1 MSIRRAKR
9 RATIATRPQSET
21 WKFWVFVAGISLLF
35 LIVLIRLFQVQILA
49 HSEYKA
55 KADNKHQARVDLI
68 GDRGNIYFQNLK
80 SGYNFPVAINLITY
94 DIGFDA
100 NFISQTNE
108 SNKAQIKEFI
118 DQNFPDID
126 KVKLEEEFNNKDKRY
141 YIFAKDVPENI
152 VEPLKKK
159 ALKGIILE
167 KKSVRHYPE
176 KTLGSHILG
185 YFSEYKQRGQYG
197 VERYYNEQLKGET
210 GFANVEAKDRRGVWL
225 ANTKIEKQDA
235 INGANLIL
243 TVDHTIQFKLEEI
256 LAELSSEFKPKT
268 ALGVIMDPTTGDI
281 LAMAATPN
289 FNSNEYNKVEDIGV
303 FRNPL
308 VENLYE
314 QGSIFKPI
322 TVGIG
327 LDKDV
332 ITPSTTYEDKGTERI
347 NGFDISNW
355 SNKVYGTQTMSY
367 ALENSLNLGM
377 IFIQRKLGREA
388 FVSGIIDQFQ
398 IGRETGVDLPGEV
411 KSKTDNLTKQARDLR
426 EVDFANASYGQ
437 GISMT
442 PIRMLTSFNSI
453 INEGKIMKPRI
464 VKSIQGPDG
473 EITDIE
479 PEVQGQSMSP
489 NKARELSEMLVD
501 VVENSSARQVMVD
514 GYSIGGKTGTAQ
526 IAGIGGFK
534 KEGGET
540 HQSFIQFATLDNP
553 KYTLLISLNAPQG
566 SRFADT
572 SVVPKIKPLNEFL
585 LSYLNVSPDK

>member
-80 SGYNFPVAINLITY
+80 SGDNFPVAINLITY

-108 SNKAQIKEFI
+108 SNQAQIKEFI

-167 KKSVRHYPE
+167 KKSVRSYPE

-185 YFSEYKQRGQYG
+185 YFSKYKQEGQYG
-197 VERYYNEQLKGET
+197 LEQYYNEKLKGQV
-210 GFANVEAKDRRGVWL
+210 GFASVEAKDRRGVWL

-235 INGANLIL
+235 TNGSNLIL
-243 TVDHTIQFKLEEI
+243 TVDHTIQFKLEET
-256 LAELSSEFKPKT
+256 LAELSAEFKPKT
-268 ALGVIMDPTTGDI
+268 ALGAIMDPKTGDI

-289 FNSNEYNKVEDIGV
+289 FDINEYNKVDDIGV

-327 LDKDV
+327 LDKGV

-355 SNKVYGTQTMSY
+355 SKKVYGSQTMSY

-398 IGRETGVDLPGEV
+398 IGKETGVDLPGEL
-411 KSKTDNLTKQARDLR
+411 KSNTNNLTKQARDLR

-453 INEGKIMKPRI
+453 VNEGKIMKPRI
-464 VKSIQGPDG
+464 VKSIQNSEG
-473 EITDIE
+473 EITNIE

-489 NKARELSEMLVD
+489 EKARQLSEMLVD

-514 GYSIGGKTGTAQ
+514 GYNIGGKTGTGQ
-526 IAGIGGFK
+526 IASIGGFQ

-585 LSYLNVSPDK
+585 LSYLNVPRDK

>member
-21 WKFWVFVAGISLLF
+21 WKFWIFVVGISLLF

-80 SGYNFPVAINLITY
+80 SGDNFPVAINLITY

-108 SNKAQIKEFI
+108 SNQAQIKEFI

-167 KKSVRHYPE
+167 KKSVRSYPE

-185 YFSEYKQRGQYG
+185 YFSKYKQEGQYG
-197 VERYYNEQLKGET
+197 LEQYYNEKLKGQV
-210 GFANVEAKDRRGVWL
+210 GFASVEAKDRRGVWL

-235 INGANLIL
+235 TNGSNLIL
-243 TVDHTIQFKLEEI
+243 TVDHTIQFKLEET
-256 LAELSSEFKPKT
+256 LAELSAEFKPKT
-268 ALGVIMDPTTGDI
+268 ALGAIMDPKTGDI

-289 FNSNEYNKVEDIGV
+289 FDINEYNKVDDIGV

-327 LDKDV
+327 LDKGV

-355 SNKVYGTQTMSY
+355 SKKVYGSQTMSY

-398 IGRETGVDLPGEV
+398 IGKETGVDLPGEL
-411 KSKTDNLTKQARDLR
+411 KSNTNNLTKQARDLR

-453 INEGKIMKPRI
+453 VNEGKIMKPRI
-464 VKSIQGPDG
+464 VKSIQNSEG
-473 EITDIE
+473 EITNIE

-489 NKARELSEMLVD
+489 EKARQLSEMLVD

-514 GYSIGGKTGTAQ
+514 GYNIGGKTGTGQ
-526 IAGIGGFK
+526 IASIGGFQ

-585 LSYLNVSPDK
+585 LSYLNVPPDK

>member
-80 SGYNFPVAINLITY
+80 SGDNFPVAINLITY

-289 FNSNEYNKVEDIGV
+289 FNSNEYNNVEDIGV

-585 LSYLNVSPDK
+585 LSYLNVPPDK

>member
-21 WKFWVFVAGISLLF
+21 WKFWIFVAGISLLF

-80 SGYNFPVAINLITY
+80 SGDNFPVAINLITY

-100 NFISQTNE
+100 NFISQTNK
-108 SNKAQIKEFI
+108 SNQAQIKEFI

-141 YIFAKDVPENI
+141 YIFAKDVPESI

-167 KKSVRHYPE
+167 KKSVRNYPE

-185 YFSEYKQRGQYG
+185 YFSKYKQKGQYG
-197 VERYYNEQLKGET
+197 LEQYYNEQLKGEV
-210 GFANVEAKDRRGVWL
+210 GFANVEAKDGRGVWL

-235 INGANLIL
+235 TNGSSLIL
-243 TVDHTIQFKLEEI
+243 TVDHTIQFKLEET
-256 LAELSSEFKPKT
+256 LAELSAEFKPKT
-268 ALGVIMDPTTGDI
+268 ALGAIMDPKTGDI

-289 FNSNEYNKVEDIGV
+289 FDINEYNKVDDIGV
-303 FRNPL
+303 FKNPL

-327 LDKDV
+327 LDKGV

-355 SNKVYGTQTMSY
+355 SQKVYGTQTMSY

-398 IGRETGVDLPGEV
+398 ISKETGVDLPGEV
-411 KSKTDNLTKQARDLR
+411 KSNTNNLTKQARDLR

-453 INEGKIMKPRI
+453 VNEGKIMKPRI
-464 VKSIQGPDG
+464 VKSIQNSEG
-473 EITDIE
+473 EITNIE

-489 NKARELSEMLVD
+489 EKARQLSEMLVD
-501 VVENSSARQVMVD
+501 VVKNSSAKQVMVD
-514 GYSIGGKTGTAQ
+514 GYNIGGKTGTGQ
-526 IAGIGGFK
+526 IASVGGFQ

-585 LSYLNVSPDK
+585 LSYLNVPQDK

>member
-9 RATIATRPQSET
+9 RTTIATRPQSET
-21 WKFWVFVAGISLLF
+21 WKFWIFVAGIGLLF

-80 SGYNFPVAINLITY
+80 SGDNFPVAINLITY

-108 SNKAQIKEFI
+108 SNQAQIKEFI

-126 KVKLEEEFNNKDKRY
+126 KVNLEEEFNNKDKRY

-167 KKSVRHYPE
+167 KKSVRSYPE

-185 YFSEYKQRGQYG
+185 YFSKYKQEGQYG
-197 VERYYNEQLKGET
+197 LEQYYNEQLKGEV
-210 GFANVEAKDRRGVWL
+210 GFVNVEAKDRRGVWL

-235 INGANLIL
+235 TNGSNLIL
-243 TVDHTIQFKLEEI
+243 TVDHTIQFKLEET
-256 LAELSSEFKPKT
+256 LAELSAEFKPKT
-268 ALGVIMDPTTGDI
+268 ALGAIMDPKTGDI

-289 FNSNEYNKVEDIGV
+289 FDINEYNKVEDIGV
-303 FRNPL
+303 FKNPL

-327 LDKDV
+327 LDKGV

-398 IGRETGVDLPGEV
+398 ISKETGVDLPGEV
-411 KSKTDNLTKQARDLR
+411 KSNTNNLTKQSRDLR

-453 INEGKIMKPRI
+453 VNEGKIMKPRI
-464 VKSIQGPDG
+464 VKSIQNSEG
-473 EITDIE
+473 EITNIE

-489 NKARELSEMLVD
+489 EKAIQLSEMLVD

-514 GYSIGGKTGTAQ
+514 GYNIGGKTGTGQ
-526 IAGIGGFK
+526 IARIGGFQ

-585 LSYLNVSPDK
+585 LSYLNVPPDK

>member
-80 SGYNFPVAINLITY
+80 SGDNFPVAINLITY

-100 NFISQTNE
+100 NVISQTNE

-126 KVKLEEEFNNKDKRY
+126 KVKLEEEFNNKDKKY

-167 KKSVRHYPE
+167 KKSVRSYPE

-185 YFSEYKQRGQYG
+185 YFSKYKQEGQYG
-197 VERYYNEQLKGET
+197 LEQYYNEKLKGQV
-210 GFANVEAKDRRGVWL
+210 GFASVEAKDRRGVWL

-235 INGANLIL
+235 TNGSNLIL
-243 TVDHTIQFKLEEI
+243 TVDHTIQFKLEET
-256 LAELSSEFKPKT
+256 LAELSAEFKPKT
-268 ALGVIMDPTTGDI
+268 ALGAIMDPKTGDI

-289 FNSNEYNKVEDIGV
+289 FDINEYNRVEDIGV
-303 FRNPL
+303 FKNPL

-327 LDKDV
+327 LDKGV

-398 IGRETGVDLPGEV
+398 IGKETGVDLPGEV
-411 KSKTDNLTKQARDLR
+411 KSNTNNLTKQARDLR

-453 INEGKIMKPRI
+453 VNEGKIMKPRI
-464 VKSIQGPDG
+464 VKSIQNSEG
-473 EITDIE
+473 EITNIE

-489 NKARELSEMLVD
+489 EKARQLSEMLVD

-514 GYSIGGKTGTAQ
+514 GYNIGGKTGTGQ
-526 IAGIGGFK
+526 IASIGGFQ

-585 LSYLNVSPDK
+585 LSYLNVPPDK

>member
-9 RATIATRPQSET
+9 KPTIAARPQNET
-21 WKFWVFVAGISLLF
+21 WKFWVFVVGISLLF
-35 LIVLIRLFQVQILA
+35 LIVFIRLFQVQILA
-49 HSEYKA
+49 HNEYKS
-55 KADNKHQARVDLI
+55 KADNKHQAQVELI

-80 SGYNFPVAINLITY
+80 SGDNFPVAINLITY
-94 DIGFDA
+94 NIGFDA

-126 KVKLEEEFNNKDKRY
+126 KAKLEEEFNNKDKKY

-167 KKSVRHYPE
+167 KKSVRNYPE

-185 YFSEYKQRGQYG
+185 YFSEYKQQGQYG
-197 VERYYNEQLKGET
+197 VEQYYNEQLKGQA

-235 INGANLIL
+235 INGSNLIM
-243 TVDHTIQFKLEEI
+243 TVDHTIQFKLEET
-256 LAELSSEFKPKT
+256 LAELSEEFKPKA
-268 ALGVIMDPTTGDI
+268 ALGAVMDPKTGDI

-289 FNSNEYNKVEDIGV
+289 FDINEYNKVEDIGI

-327 LDKDV
+327 LDKGV
-332 ITPSTTYEDKGTERI
+332 ITPITTYEDKGTEKI

-355 SNKVYGTQTMSY
+355 SKKAYGTQTMSY

-377 IFIQRKLGREA
+377 IFIQKKLGREA
-388 FVSGIIDQFQ
+388 LVSGILDKFQ
-398 IGRETGVDLPGEV
+398 IGKKTGVDLPTEGINNT
-411 KSKTDNLTKQARDLR
+411 SNLTKQARDLR
-426 EVDFANASYGQ
+426 EVYFANASYGQ

-442 PIRMLTSFNSI
+442 PIRILTSFNSI

-464 VKSIQGPDG
+464 VKSIQSSEG
-473 EITDIE
+473 EIINIE

-489 NKARELSEMLVD
+489 EKARQLSEMLVD
-501 VVENSSARQVMVD
+501 VVEKSSARQVMVD
-514 GYSIGGKTGTAQ
+514 GYSIGGKTGTGQ
-526 IAGIGGFK
+526 IAGIGGFQ

-540 HQSFIQFATLDNP
+540 YQSFIQFATLENP
-553 KYTLLISLNAPQG
+553 KYTLLISLDAPKG

-585 LSYLNVSPDK
+585 LSYLNVPPDK

>member
-9 RATIATRPQSET
+9 RTTIATRPQSET
-21 WKFWVFVAGISLLF
+21 WKFWIFVAGIGLLF

-80 SGYNFPVAINLITY
+80 SGDNFPVAINLITY

-108 SNKAQIKEFI
+108 SNQAQIKEFI

-167 KKSVRHYPE
+167 KKSVRSYPE

-185 YFSEYKQRGQYG
+185 YFSKYKQEGQYG
-197 VERYYNEQLKGET
+197 LEQYYNEQLKGEV
-210 GFANVEAKDRRGVWL
+210 GFVNVEAKDRRGVWL

-235 INGANLIL
+235 TNGSNLIL
-243 TVDHTIQFKLEEI
+243 TVDHTIQFKLEET
-256 LAELSSEFKPKT
+256 LAELSAEFKPKT
-268 ALGVIMDPTTGDI
+268 ALGAIMDPKTGDI

-289 FNSNEYNKVEDIGV
+289 FDINEYNKVEDIGV
-303 FRNPL
+303 FKNPL

-355 SNKVYGTQTMSY
+355 SNKVYGSQTMSY

-398 IGRETGVDLPGEV
+398 IGKETRVDLPGEV

-426 EVDFANASYGQ
+426 EVYFANASYGQ

-453 INEGKIMKPRI
+453 VNEGKIMKPRI
-464 VKSIQGPDG
+464 VKSIQNSEG
-473 EITDIE
+473 EITNIE

-489 NKARELSEMLVD
+489 EKARQLSEMLVD

-514 GYSIGGKTGTAQ
+514 GYNIGGKTGTGQ
-526 IAGIGGFK
+526 IASIGGFQ

-585 LSYLNVSPDK
+585 LSYLNVPPDK

>member
-1 MSIRRAKR
+1 MSIKR
-9 RATIATRPQSET
+9 VKKRTVIATRPQNET
-21 WKFWVFVAGISLLF
+21 WKFWIFVAGISLLF

-80 SGYNFPVAINLITY
+80 SGDNFPVAINLITY

-100 NFISQTNE
+100 NFISQTNK
-108 SNKAQIKEFI
+108 SNQAQIKEFI
-118 DQNFPDID
+118 DKNFPDID
-126 KVKLEEEFNNKDKRY
+126 KVKLEEELNNKDKKY

-167 KKSVRHYPE
+167 KKSVRNYPE

-185 YFSEYKQRGQYG
+185 YFSKYKQEGQYG
-197 VERYYNEQLKGET
+197 LEQYYNEQLKGEV

-235 INGANLIL
+235 TNGSNLIL
-243 TVDHTIQFKLEEI
+243 TVDHTIQFKLEDI
-256 LAELSSEFKPKT
+256 LAELSAEFKPKT
-268 ALGVIMDPTTGDI
+268 ALGAIMDPKTGDI

-289 FNSNEYNKVEDIGV
+289 FDINEYNKVEDIGV
-303 FRNPL
+303 FKNPL

-327 LDKDV
+327 LDKGV
-332 ITPSTTYEDKGTERI
+332 ITPSTTYEDKGTEKI

-398 IGRETGVDLPGEV
+398 IGKQTDIDLPSEANN
-411 KSKTDNLTKQARDLR
+411 KTDNLTKQARDLR

-453 INEGKIMKPRI
+453 VNEGKIMKPRI
-464 VKSIQGPDG
+464 VKSIQNSEG
-473 EITDIE
+473 EITNIE

-489 NKARELSEMLVD
+489 EKARQLSEMLVD

-514 GYSIGGKTGTAQ
+514 GYNIGGKTGTAQ
-526 IAGIGGFK
+526 IASIGGFQ

-585 LSYLNVSPDK
+585 LSYLNVPPDK

>member
-9 RATIATRPQSET
+9 RTTIATRPQNET
-21 WKFWVFVAGISLLF
+21 WKFWVFVVGISLLF
-35 LIVLIRLFQVQILA
+35 LIVFIRLFQVQILA
-49 HSEYKA
+49 HNEYKS
-55 KADNKHQARVDLI
+55 KADNKHQAQVELI

-80 SGYNFPVAINLITY
+80 SGDNFPVAINLITY

-100 NFISQTNE
+100 NFISQTNK
-108 SNKAQIKEFI
+108 SNQAQIKEFI

-167 KKSVRHYPE
+167 KKSVRSYPE

-185 YFSEYKQRGQYG
+185 YFSQYKQRGQYG
-197 VERYYNEQLKGET
+197 VERYYNEQLKGEV

-235 INGANLIL
+235 TNGSNLIL
-243 TVDHTIQFKLEEI
+243 TVDHTIQFKLEET
-256 LAELSSEFKPKT
+256 LAELSAEFKPKT
-268 ALGVIMDPTTGDI
+268 ALAAIMDPKTGDI

-289 FNSNEYNKVEDIGV
+289 FDINEYNKVEDIGV
-303 FRNPL
+303 FKNPL

-327 LDKDV
+327 LDKGV

-355 SNKVYGTQTMSY
+355 SNKVYGSQTMSY

-453 INEGKIMKPRI
+453 VNEGKIMKPRI
-464 VKSIQGPDG
+464 VKSIQNSEG
-473 EITDIE
+473 EITNIE

-489 NKARELSEMLVD
+489 EKARQLSEMLVD

-526 IAGIGGFK
+526 IAGIGGFQ

-585 LSYLNVSPDK
+585 LSYLNVPPDK

>member
-80 SGYNFPVAINLITY
+80 SGDNFPVAINLITY

-100 NFISQTNE
+100 NVISQTND

-126 KVKLEEEFNNKDKRY
+126 KVKLEEEFNNKDKKY

-167 KKSVRHYPE
+167 KKSVRSYPE

-185 YFSEYKQRGQYG
+185 YFSKYKQKGQYG
-197 VERYYNEQLKGET
+197 LEQYYNEQLKGEV

-235 INGANLIL
+235 TNGSNLIL
-243 TVDHTIQFKLEEI
+243 TVDHTIQFKLEET
-256 LAELSSEFKPKT
+256 LAELSAEFKPKT
-268 ALGVIMDPTTGDI
+268 ALGAIMDPKTGDI

-289 FNSNEYNKVEDIGV
+289 FDINEYNRVEDIGV
-303 FRNPL
+303 FKNPL

-327 LDKDV
+327 LDKGV

-398 IGRETGVDLPGEV
+398 IGKETGVDLPGEV
-411 KSKTDNLTKQARDLR
+411 KSNTNNLTKQARDLR

-453 INEGKIMKPRI
+453 VNEGKIMKPRI
-464 VKSIQGPDG
+464 VKSIQNSEG
-473 EITDIE
+473 EITNIE

-489 NKARELSEMLVD
+489 EKARQLSEMLVD

-514 GYSIGGKTGTAQ
+514 GYNIGGKTGTGQ
-526 IAGIGGFK
+526 IASIGGFQ

-585 LSYLNVSPDK
+585 LSYLNVPPDK

>member
-80 SGYNFPVAINLITY
+80 SGDNFPVAINLITY

>member
-1 MSIRRAKR
+1 MSIKR
-9 RATIATRPQSET
+9 VKKRTTIATRPQSET
-21 WKFWVFVAGISLLF
+21 WKFWIFVAGISLLF

-49 HSEYKA
+49 HTEYKA
-55 KADNKHQARVDLI
+55 KADNKHQVRVDLI

-80 SGYNFPVAINLITY
+80 SGDNFPVAINLITY

-100 NFISQTNE
+100 NAISDSE

-118 DQNFPDID
+118 EQNFPDID
-126 KVKLEEEFNNKDKRY
+126 KIKLEEELNNKDKKY
-141 YIFAKDVPENI
+141 YIFAKNVPENI

-167 KKSVRHYPE
+167 KKSVRNYPE

-185 YFSEYKQRGQYG
+185 YFSKYKQEGQYG
-197 VERYYNEQLKGET
+197 LEQYYNEKLKGQV
-210 GFANVEAKDRRGVWL
+210 GFASVEAKDRRGVWL

-235 INGANLIL
+235 TNGSNLIL

-256 LAELSSEFKPKT
+256 LAELSAEFKPKI
-268 ALGVIMDPTTGDI
+268 ALGAIMDPKTGDI

-289 FNSNEYNKVEDIGV
+289 FDINEYNKVEDIGV
-303 FRNPL
+303 FKNPL

-327 LDKDV
+327 LDKGV
-332 ITPSTTYEDKGTERI
+332 ISPSTTYEDKGTEKI
-347 NGFDISNW
+347 NGFEISNW
-355 SNKVYGTQTMSY
+355 SKKTYGPQTMSY

-398 IGRETGVDLPGEV
+398 IGKETRVDLPGEV
-411 KSKTDNLTKQARDLR
+411 KSNTNNLTKQARDSR
-426 EVDFANASYGQ
+426 EVYFANASYGQ

-453 INEGKIMKPRI
+453 VNEGKIMKPRI
-464 VKSIQGPDG
+464 VKSIQNSEG
-473 EITDIE
+473 EITNIE

-489 NKARELSEMLVD
+489 EKARQLSEMLVD

-514 GYSIGGKTGTAQ
+514 GYNIGGKTGTGQ
-526 IAGIGGFK
+526 IASIGGFQ

-585 LSYLNVSPDK
+585 LSYLNVPPDK

>member
-1 MSIRRAKR
+1 MSIRSSKR
-9 RATIATRPQSET
+9 NTAIATRPQSET
-21 WKFWVFVAGISLLF
+21 WKFWIFVAGISLLF

-49 HSEYKA
+49 HAKYKA
-55 KADNKHQARVDLI
+55 QADNKHQARVDLI

-80 SGYNFPVAINLITY
+80 SGDNFPVAINLITY

-100 NFISQTNE
+100 NFISQTNK
-108 SNKAQIKEFI
+108 SNQAQIKEFI
-118 DQNFPDID
+118 DRNFPDID

-141 YIFAKDVPENI
+141 YIFAKNVPDNI
-152 VEPLKKK
+152 VEPLKNKS
-159 ALKGIILE
+159 LKGLILE
-167 KKSVRHYPE
+167 KKSVRNYPE

-185 YFSEYKQRGQYG
+185 YFSEYKQEGQYG
-197 VERYYNEQLKGET
+197 LEQYYNEQLKGRV
-210 GFANVEAKDRRGVWL
+210 GFASVEAKDRRGVWL
-225 ANTKIEKQDA
+225 ANTKIEKEDA
-235 INGANLIL
+235 TNGSNLIL
-243 TVDHTIQFKLEEI
+243 TVDHTIQFKLEET
-256 LAELSSEFKPKT
+256 LAELSAEFKPKT
-268 ALGVIMDPTTGDI
+268 ALGAIMDPKTGDI

-289 FNSNEYNKVEDIGV
+289 FDINEYNKVEDIGV
-303 FRNPL
+303 FKNPL

-327 LDKDV
+327 LDKGV

-388 FVSGIIDQFQ
+388 FISGIIDQFQ
-398 IGRETGVDLPGEV
+398 IDKETGIDLPGEV
-411 KSKTDNLTKQARDLR
+411 KSNTSNLTKQARDLR

-442 PIRMLTSFNSI
+442 PIRILSSFNSI

-464 VKSIQGPDG
+464 VKSIQDSEG
-473 EITDIE
+473 EITNIE

-489 NKARELSEMLVD
+489 AKARQLSEMLVN
-501 VVENSSARQVMVD
+501 VVENSSARQVMVN

-526 IAGIGGFK
+526 IASIGGFQ

-553 KYTLLISLNAPQG
+553 KYTLIISLNAPQG

-585 LSYLNVSPDK
+585 LSYLNVPPDK

>member
-80 SGYNFPVAINLITY
+80 SGDNFPVAINLITY

-126 KVKLEEEFNNKDKRY
+126 KVKLEEEFNNKDKKY

-167 KKSVRHYPE
+167 KKSVRSYPE

-185 YFSEYKQRGQYG
+185 YFSKYKQEGQYG
-197 VERYYNEQLKGET
+197 LEQYYNEKLKGQV
-210 GFANVEAKDRRGVWL
+210 GFASVEAKDRRGVWL

-235 INGANLIL
+235 TNGSNLIL
-243 TVDHTIQFKLEEI
+243 TVDHTIQFKLEDI
-256 LAELSSEFKPKT
+256 LAELSAEFKPKT
-268 ALGVIMDPTTGDI
+268 ALGAIMDPKTGDI

-289 FNSNEYNKVEDIGV
+289 FDINEYNKVEDIGV
-303 FRNPL
+303 FKNPL

-327 LDKDV
+327 LDKGV
-332 ITPSTTYEDKGTERI
+332 ITPSTTYEDKGTEKI

-398 IGRETGVDLPGEV
+398 IGKETGVDLPGEV
-411 KSKTDNLTKQARDLR
+411 KSNTNNLTKQARDLR

-453 INEGKIMKPRI
+453 VNEGKIMKPRI
-464 VKSIQGPDG
+464 IKSIQNSEG
-473 EITDIE
+473 EITNIE

-489 NKARELSEMLVD
+489 EKARQLSEMLVD

-514 GYSIGGKTGTAQ
+514 GYNIGGKTGTGQ
-526 IAGIGGFK
+526 IASIGGFQ

-585 LSYLNVSPDK
+585 LSYLNVPPDK